1 MTNRSLAQ
9 SYRKKAE
16 DRLEL
21 LDVLERK
28 SAWSDVVRE
37 AQEIVEL
44 ALKDILRDA
53 GIEPPKWH
61 DVGDILVE

>member
-1 MTNRSLAQ
+1 VTNRSLAQ